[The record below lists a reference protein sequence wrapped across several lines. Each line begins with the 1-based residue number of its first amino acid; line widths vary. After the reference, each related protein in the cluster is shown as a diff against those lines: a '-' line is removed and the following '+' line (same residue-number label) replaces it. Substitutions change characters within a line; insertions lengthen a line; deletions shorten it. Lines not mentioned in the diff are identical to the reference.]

1 MGKGH
6 NIIGALIG
14 DIAGSVYEFDNYRSK
29 DFIMFAPWH
38 GKKCFATDDSIM
50 TLAVC
55 KALMQSQ
62 ESGYENLGEQTVKC
76 MQEIGRPYPHCG
88 YGGRF
93 YNWMY
98 EEDPKPYNSFGNGS
112 AMRVGGV
119 AYAADSLEKAEEFAE
134 VTAGVSHN
142 HPEGLKGARVTAG
155 LVWLALH
162 GAKKSELKSYAE
174 KSYDIN
180 FSIDE
185 IRPTYQFNE
194 TCQKTVPQA
203 IVAFLESEDF
213 EDAIRTAISVG
224 GDSDTLACIT
234 GAIAGAFYGV
244 PEELEKRAVE
254 FLDERLLKIY
264 QEFSDVF

>member
-1 MGKGH
+1 MATSSPQ
-6 NIIGALIG
+6 ALPWRLKEVRG
-14 DIAGSVYEFDNYRSK
+14 TAEKHGAGS
-29 DFIMFAPWH
+29 
-38 GKKCFATDDSIM
+38 
-50 TLAVC
+50 L
-55 KALMQSQ
+55 
-62 ESGYENLGEQTVKC
+62 
-76 MQEIGRPYPHCG
+76 
-88 YGGRF
+88 
-93 YNWMY
+93 
-98 EEDPKPYNSFGNGS
+98 EE
-112 AMRVGGV
+112 A
-119 AYAADSLEKAEEFAE
+119 EKLAE

-155 LVWLALH
+155 LMWLALH
-162 GAKKSELKSYAE
+162 GEDKCALKAHAE
-174 KSYDIN
+174 ESYDLN

-213 EDAIRTAISVG
+213 EDAIGTAISVG

-264 QEFSDVF
+264 QEFSDAF